1 MISSAASGGCKTAL
15 AWPQPWP
22 ARASSSEEENE
33 EENEEEWGE
42 EQETEEEEEEEDGE
56 EEEEEEQEEQ
66 EEQETEEEEDGEEEE
81 EEEEEEQE
89 EQEEEDSSAQSA
101 LCLLSC
107 APGAGS
113 IGMGAKLSRASVGV
127 SARRAEDRIASF
139 SFSRSCCAHSC
150 SWRAASS
157 AGCIGRCI
165 REKQGK
171 KK

>member
-33 EENEEEWGE
+33 EENEEEWG
-42 EQETEEEEEEEDGE
+42 
-56 EEEEEEQEEQ
+56 

-139 SFSRSCCAHSC
+139 YFSRSCCAHSC

-165 REKQGK
+165 REKQGEK
-171 KK
+171 KIK